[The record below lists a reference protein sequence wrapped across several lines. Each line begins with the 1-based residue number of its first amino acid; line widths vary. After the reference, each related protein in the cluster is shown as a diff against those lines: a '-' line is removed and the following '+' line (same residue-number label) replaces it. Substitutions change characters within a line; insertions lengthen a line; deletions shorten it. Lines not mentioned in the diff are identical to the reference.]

1 MDIGVTASISGVK
14 QTDFVENYDRN
25 VQDLTNA
32 LFAAVKASGV
42 PVEKV
47 VILSVEWITVEKA
60 REQARRALES
70 ITIMVITFSVQTNT
84 ASGQSISSISDSL
97 QTGLADNL
105 LPELQSLPENPLL
118 AAVKTLRV
126 DSVSSPTFFPTPS
139 PTETKQ
145 PIADPLLG
153 SILAGVMVFIAVGY
167 LAYNT
172 DWETFVATHVCPK
185 RASSY
190 AKSLAASG
198 KVVPADDDT
207 WDDGMDSS
215 VGSVDSLSSLYSAIR
230 GKKVGGLQH
239 VGDTE
244 SIGGGSFSSFF
255 SRRSNQ
261 KKVVPRG
268 DSDHDLELDS
278 IVSAKSGHRAKRES
292 RKKKELDDIEQFQLE
307 DFDLEAGENLDVYSV
322 ASSLGAGD
330 STYLSHDS
338 ATFDQDNLSDQDSL
352 STISTVL
359 TKNQRGRKKERM
371 TREERNKAIKK
382 RQQLDRK
389 KRYQQ
394 KQLLDSL
401 GPWGD
406 ARVVPGLDG
415 GDAGESKVE
424 ESSGT
429 EEEERRRSPSS
440 SPSPLPSRSPSPS
453 PSPRPGLGF
462 GLGLGLGPVR
472 SRSPSPSP
480 GVHIVDVITKEP
492 AEAVDAL
499 DLLLRAPPSPMS
511 VSSPSLKSP
520 IGSILRP
527 LAGSVEE
534 GSFERRAGIKH
545 LSGMRGKQRP
555 VTEHDPSEHI
565 ELPGGAQGPSSPMLQ
580 RAGNA
585 VLGDRKSLH

>member
-1 MDIGVTASISGVK
+1 MVNIGVSASISGVK
-14 QTDFVENYDRN
+14 QTDFLENYDRN

-47 VILSVEWITVEKA
+47 VILSVEWVTVETA

-70 ITIMVITFSVQTNT
+70 ITVMVITFSVQTNT
-84 ASGQSISSISDSL
+84 AGGQSISSISDSL

-118 AAVKTLRV
+118 ASVKTLRV
-126 DSVSSPTFFPTPS
+126 DSVTSPTISPTPS
-139 PTETKQ
+139 PTVTKQ
-145 PIADPLLG
+145 PVADPLLG
-153 SILAGVMVFIAVGY
+153 SILAGVMVLIAVGY

-172 DWETFVATHVCPK
+172 DWETFIATYVYPK

-207 WDDGMDSS
+207 WNDGMDSS

-261 KKVVPRG
+261 KKVFVGG
-268 DSDHDLELDS
+268 DSDHNLELDS
-278 IVSAKSGHRAKRES
+278 IVSGKSAHRSKRG
-292 RKKKELDDIEQFQLE
+292 KKKELEIEAQLE
-307 DFDLEAGENLDVYSV
+307 DFNLTEAGENLDLYSV
-322 ASSLGAGD
+322 TSSLGAGD
-330 STYLSHDS
+330 STYYSHDN
-338 ATFDQDNLSDQDSL
+338 AAFDQESLSDQDQDSISM

-371 TREERNKAIKK
+371 SREERNKAIKK
-382 RQQLDRK
+382 KQQLERK

-394 KQLLDSL
+394 KQLLGSL

-406 ARVVPGLDG
+406 VRVVPGLDQG

-424 ESSGT
+424 ESSC
-429 EEEERRRSPSS
+429 SPRS
-440 SPSPLPSRSPSPS
+440 SPSPLPSRSPSPSLSPSPS

-462 GLGLGLGPVR
+462 GLSPVK
-472 SRSPSPSP
+472 SRSSSQSP
-480 GVHIVDVITKEP
+480 GAHIVDIITEEP
-492 AEAVDAL
+492 TEAEDAL

-511 VSSPSLKSP
+511 FASPSLKSP

-527 LAGSVEE
+527 LAGRVEE
-534 GSFERRAGIKH
+534 GSFERKAGIKH
-545 LSGMRGKQRP
+545 LSGVRGKPRP
-555 VTEHDPSEHI
+555 YDTNPSEDI
-565 ELPGGAQGPSSPMLQ
+565 ELPGRTLVPSSPMLQ
-580 RAGNA
+580 RAGNT
-585 VLGDRKSLH
+585 VLGDSQGLH